1 MNEKF
6 EISLTDEQVQLTFQA
21 IDELRRDG
29 FLVKD
34 ATQKTDNFLVLTP
47 EGKTLVEKQ
56 EDPDVHGI
64 RLEQI
69 VVDKELLKG
78 SLEPFNDGNYEQ
90 AIFLAYKHI
99 EERVRSYAKADAKD
113 IGVHLIT
120 LALHPKD
127 GKLIVPT
134 CKLPAEQEGVY
145 NLFKGAVEF
154 FKNPSSHR
162 TVNYEDRSVA
172 LEILAFGDL
181 LLGILAT
188 SKVK

>member
-1 MNEKF
+1 MPNYAKSELKRMYLRVLYECLYGGGTMQGHSWGVDSIVPHWMNEKF

-120 LALHPKD
+120 LA
-127 GKLIVPT
+127 
-134 CKLPAEQEGVY
+134 
-145 NLFKGAVEF
+145 
-154 FKNPSSHR
+154 
-162 TVNYEDRSVA
+162 
-172 LEILAFGDL
+172 
-181 LLGILAT
+181 
-188 SKVK
+188 